1 MVEVAEDATFTLG
14 DLRFMAAN
22 WAAGLSC
29 HLHGAQKGVAMA
41 ALGVVAAYR
50 LAFPENVVVPYA
62 LRLPMYGVELGSMD
76 RCREDY
82 LCPETNDQVL
92 KWPTRSPNE
101 SDVVSKGPPN
111 EGKVKQ
117 ANEWHQRGMALV
129 LLGEA
134 ILQALKLCLSILLVC
149 VGILLLLGV
158 K

>member
-1 MVEVAEDATFTLG
+1 
-14 DLRFMAAN
+14 
-22 WAAGLSC
+22 
-29 HLHGAQKGVAMA
+29 
-41 ALGVVAAYR
+41 
-50 LAFPENVVVPYA
+50 
-62 LRLPMYGVELGSMD
+62 
-76 RCREDY
+76 
-82 LCPETNDQVL
+82 
-92 KWPTRSPNE
+92 
-101 SDVVSKGPPN
+101 VSKGPPN